1 MKWLLFIAL
10 FIVGAAVG
18 MAIVPLLPNPIQK
31 GIASFHLEIKHQ
43 VGIEERP
50 DEMALSPT
58 PTLGPGV
65 TASPLSTSTPTPT
78 TLPRVRV
85 SLLPTP
91 TSSPSPLLRV
101 VVEPTPTPTPT
112 PTITPTP
119 EPRRGSEEWIEKLT
133 IKMHQLVNDER
144 ERAGMNP
151 LSYDDDLERIAYA
164 HSADMA
170 EHRYF
175 SHTNT
180 QGQNS
185 TDRGNEVGYFCR
197 KDYGAY
203 YTEGL
208 GENIHQGWLYDYYRT
223 TNGVVTYKNYVPL
236 ERLALSIVLDW
247 MGSPGHRKNLLDKGY
262 DREGLGIYVTSDE
275 QILTTQNL
283 C

>member
-91 TSSPSPLLRV
+91 TSSPSPLPRV
-101 VVEPTPTPTPT
+101 VVVPLPTLAPT
-112 PTITPTP
+112 
-119 EPRRGSEEWIEKLT
+119 W
-133 IKMHQLVNDER
+133 
-144 ERAGMNP
+144 P
-151 LSYDDDLERIAYA
+151 LST
-164 HSADMA
+164 MQM
-170 EHRYF
+170 
-175 SHTNT
+175 TCW
-180 QGQNS
+180 S
-185 TDRGNEVGYFCR
+185 TTIRATGGLTAANPYMV
-197 KDYGAY
+197 
-203 YTEGL
+203 YT
-208 GENIHQGWLYDYYRT
+208 R
-223 TNGVVTYKNYVPL
+223 
-236 ERLALSIVLDW
+236 
-247 MGSPGHRKNLLDKGY
+247 DK
-262 DREGLGIYVTSDE
+262 
-275 QILTTQNL
+275 
-283 C
+283 